1 MSLKSGWI
9 ENPKNTL
16 SLLSSENFQETFKL
30 SILFM
35 NNNKYYI
42 EVGVFKRVKNSKIQN
57 ESEIPNKE
65 IQTTQ
70 METYRHLQRYKMK
83 KR

>member
-1 MSLKSGWI
+1 
-9 ENPKNTL
+9 
-16 SLLSSENFQETFKL
+16 
-30 SILFM
+30 M